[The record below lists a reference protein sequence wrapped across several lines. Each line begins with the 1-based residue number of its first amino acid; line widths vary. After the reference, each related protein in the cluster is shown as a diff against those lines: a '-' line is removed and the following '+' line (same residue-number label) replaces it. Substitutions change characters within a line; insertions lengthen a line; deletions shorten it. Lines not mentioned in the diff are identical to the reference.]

1 MRAICPILFS
11 LTCFLHFSTELLQ
24 KRVIGLFP
32 NQKCKNMTL
41 KQSMAAIAIAVASF
55 GGGAWMYGQHRH
67 LEQQNN
73 NLSQD
78 APLFSHTGYTANTS
92 SGPLVDFEKAATKA
106 APAVVRIR
114 TVMKAKQV
122 SGDMDMDNDLLRQFF
137 DRGFG
142 GNGRPQMQMPQQKAS
157 GSGVL
162 ISSDGYIVTNN
173 HVVEGTDQL
182 TVTLN
187 DKQDYKAKIIGTDP
201 SSDLAVIKIEG
212 HDFPFLTF
220 SNSDNVHL
228 GQWVLAIG
236 YPLNLSTTVTS
247 GIVSA
252 KSRSIGINSRN
263 SSTPVE
269 SFLQTDAAINPGNS
283 GGALV
288 NTDGDVSGINS
299 AIASPTGSY
308 AGYSYAIPS
317 NLVQK
322 VASDII
328 KYGSTKRAYLGIMY
342 PNDQMS
348 EEDRGKNNI
357 KEGKGVFVMDV
368 AKGSSAEDAGIE
380 KGDFITKMNGT
391 VINSGNEMV
400 EKIAALRPGD
410 KINVTYN
417 HNGTEKNAAV
427 TLKGST
433 GTYASV
439 KEQVIEQLGA
449 SFQAMDNNKGVMI
462 KQLGQ
467 GLLSD
472 QTRIK
477 EGFIITKVNST
488 KVTTVDELKDALK
501 QAGNSAV
508 INGVYPDAPG
518 TVYQYALNDLNGAQ

>member
-1 MRAICPILFS
+1 
-11 LTCFLHFSTELLQ
+11 
-24 KRVIGLFP
+24 
-32 NQKCKNMTL
+32 MTV
-41 KQSMAAIAIAVASF
+41 KQSIAAILIAAAAF
-55 GGGAWMYGQHRH
+55 GGGALLQKHNKP
-67 LEQQNN
+67 QVAQSSNAT
-73 NLSQD
+73 D
-78 APLFSHTGYTANTS
+78 AGLFSKTSYTAAPTG
-92 SGPLVDFEKAATKA
+92 GPVVDFEKAATKA
-106 APAVVRIR
+106 APAVVHIR

-122 SGDMDMDNDLLRQFF
+122 SGDRDMDNDLLRQFF
-137 DRGFG
+137 DRGN
-142 GNGRPQMQMPQQKAS
+142 GNPQMQMPEQKAS

-162 ISSDGYIVTNN
+162 ISGDGYIVTNN
-173 HVVEGTDQL
+173 HVVEGASQL

-187 DKQDYKAKIIGTDP
+187 DKKDYKAKVIGTDP

-212 HDFPFLTF
+212 KDLPFLSF

-263 SSTPVE
+263 SSSPVE
-269 SFLQTDAAINPGNS
+269 SFIQTDAAVNPGNS

-288 NTDGDVSGINS
+288 NTDGDVIGINS

-328 KYGSTKRAYLGIMY
+328 KFGSTKRAYLGIMY
-342 PNDQMS
+342 PSDQMTQ
-348 EEDRGKNNI
+348 EERGKNNI
-357 KEGKGVFVMDV
+357 KEGDGVFVLDV
-368 AKGSSAEDAGIE
+368 SKGSSAAEAGIE
-380 KGDFITKMNGT
+380 KGDFITKINGAT
-391 VINSGNEMV
+391 IVSGNEMV
-400 EKIAALRPGD
+400 GKIAALRPGD
-410 KINVTYN
+410 KINITFK

-427 TLKGST
+427 TLKGDV

-439 KEQVIEQLGA
+439 KNQVIEQLGA
-449 SFQAMDNNKGVMI
+449 SFEPMENNKGVMI

-477 EGFIITKVNST
+477 EGFIITNVNNN
-488 KVTTVDELKDALK
+488 KVTTVDELKAALK
-501 QAGNSAV
+501 QAGNSA
-508 INGVYPDAPG
+508 IISGVYPEAPG
-518 TVYQYALNDLNGAQ
+518 QVYQYALNDLNGAQ